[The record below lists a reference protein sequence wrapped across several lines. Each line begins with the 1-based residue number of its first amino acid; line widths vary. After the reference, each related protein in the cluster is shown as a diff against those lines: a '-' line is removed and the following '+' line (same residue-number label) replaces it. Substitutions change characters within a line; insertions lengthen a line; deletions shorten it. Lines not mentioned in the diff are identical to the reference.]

1 MVKNNDLLT
10 LIETAKRVLEGNWI
24 GTSTKPAPA
33 LYPHQWNWDS
43 GFIAVGYAN
52 YDQQRAQLEL
62 STLFKSQWA
71 NGMLPQI
78 VFNPDALGGY
88 FPEPDFW
95 QSERSPNAPSDVLT
109 SGITMPPVHGI
120 AARRIL
126 EKASDRKAAVD
137 WLHVMWPKLL
147 ALHRYFYRE
156 RDPHHEGLVWI
167 RHPWETGLDNS
178 PTWDSPLQS
187 FQVDKAALPPY
198 ERKDLKKGVPPEQR
212 PSDEEYDK
220 YVFLVDLFRRHAYDE
235 KAIFEDCPFL
245 VQDPLFNAILCKS
258 NEDLV
263 EIGQALGQ
271 DTREAEEWTLQTR
284 QALSGKLWHADHRA
298 FDAFD
303 LHAGRKIEVQ
313 TSSGFMPLLC
323 KAADDDQA
331 RAIYSQLESVSFCKM
346 HDHSCFSIP
355 NYDLYGV
362 DFDADNYWRG
372 PVWINTNWL
381 LMNGLQRYGFHE
393 KAASVREDIIEL
405 VRRWGFHEY
414 FDPYEGIGYG
424 TDNFSW
430 TAALFIDTVL
440 EAALEK

>member
-1 MVKNNDLLT
+1 M
-10 LIETAKRVLEGNWI
+10 
-24 GTSTKPAPA
+24 
-33 LYPHQWNWDS
+33 
-43 GFIAVGYAN
+43 
-52 YDQQRAQLEL
+52 
-62 STLFKSQWA
+62 
-71 NGMLPQI
+71 
-78 VFNPDALGGY
+78 
-88 FPEPDFW
+88 
-95 QSERSPNAPSDVLT
+95 
-109 SGITMPPVHGI
+109 
-120 AARRIL
+120 
-126 EKASDRKAAVD
+126 
-137 WLHVMWPKLL
+137 
-147 ALHRYFYRE
+147 
-156 RDPHHEGLVWI
+156 
-167 RHPWETGLDNS
+167 
-178 PTWDSPLQS
+178 
-187 FQVDKAALPPY
+187 
-198 ERKDLKKGVPPEQR
+198 PPEQR